1 VLGNSG
7 LGERQGFGDIAT
19 AALTLLLLAREEP
32 QDIEPDRMAQS
43 SHDVGNVVV
52 LHWGPAELIGELR

>member
-1 VLGNSG
+1 
-7 LGERQGFGDIAT
+7 
-19 AALTLLLLAREEP
+19 
-32 QDIEPDRMAQS
+32 MAQS